1 LHIEADHTRTAID
14 HHWRFRVLG
23 RGNTTGFF
31 DDTMTDAT
39 TQARA
44 LLLALLHDRHPGDE
58 ARPAL
63 VEAMGS
69 YLRLN
74 PGDAEMKAAWETF
87 TGRPATVERCAH
99 NGFLLIEPVD
109 GGCAVRCVLCGTVGP
124 VRNTAETARKAL
136 LVLGGAEPG
145 IAVRAVK

>member
-1 LHIEADHTRTAID
+1 
-14 HHWRFRVLG
+14 
-23 RGNTTGFF
+23 
-31 DDTMTDAT
+31 MTDAT

-44 LLLALLHDRHPGDE
+44 LLLALLHDLHPGDE
-58 ARPAL
+58 AHPAL

-74 PGDAEMKAAWETF
+74 PDDDEMKEAWETF

-99 NGFLLIEPVD
+99 NGFLLVEPVD

-136 LVLGGAEPG
+136 LVLGARNPG
-145 IAVRAVK
+145 

>member
-1 LHIEADHTRTAID
+1 LHIEADYTRAAMV
-14 HHWRFRVLG
+14 HHWCSG
-23 RGNTTGFF
+23 SSGKGNIIGFF
-31 DDTMTDAT
+31 DDTVIDAT

-58 ARPAL
+58 AHPAL

-74 PGDAEMKAAWETF
+74 PDDDEMKEAWETF

-99 NGFLLIEPVD
+99 NGFLLVEPVD
-109 GGCAVRCVLCGTVGP
+109 GGCAVRCVLCGMVGP

-136 LVLGGAEPG
+136 LVLGARNPG
-145 IAVRAVK
+145 